1 MTHSSA
7 VKTFIDA
14 ADAIARDPRDPL
26 DSKIMPGPRQRA
38 EVSSRSENERLVK
51 ITRPQRDGQSKK

>member
-14 ADAIARDPRDPL
+14 ADAIARDPL